1 MKYLDLI
8 DMKAVVLTKKAMIL
22 EFVEVVR
29 FEIEG
34 GKKKKISASNDELV
48 QKIWDRVKGEAMNFS
63 TEKELRRHLE
73 SVTREMLWLEA
84 NTEESDEIIRRLK
97 SGDAS
102 FTEDFF
108 YDNDPKGCNISRF
121 RSKILSQIKRT
132 YGVEV
137 TVKEFGTLLYTF
149 LWNEGTWSVL
159 DKYSRKSSFFAWL
172 AEVARHELRRYLEM
186 MGLVP
191 PCRERTV
198 GNTRLLGMSVDPEL
212 WDYILSDMMPQ
223 GPYREVLHATLVVRQ
238 SEAEIAKAFGM
249 DKKALR
255 TLQKKAEADL
265 RDRLIRSD
273 CGYEELVLRDK
284 SPRHFEVSE
293 EFAMDF
299 CAWQESKFSAN
310 PLSDILGVEL
320 DKEEQQAKVI
330 EFLQTIIGKLKWS
343 DVDRLVWTLRFI
355 ENTAP
360 VEVAERIGRKRSWVD
375 TRYSRLNAHFR
386 KAIKN
391 WWAENNK
398 KNK

>member
-84 NTEESDEIIRRLK
+84 NTEESEVIISRLK
-97 SGDAS
+97 SGDPS
-102 FTEDFF
+102 FTESFF
-108 YDNDPKGCNISRF
+108 YDTDPKGCNISRF

-137 TVKEFGTLLYTF
+137 SVKEFGTLLYTF
-149 LWNEGTWSVL
+149 LWNEGSWSVL

-172 AEVARHELRRYLEM
+172 AEVARHELRRYLEK

-191 PCRERTV
+191 PCSERTV

-212 WDYILSDMMPQ
+212 WDYILGDMMPQ
-223 GPYREVLHATLVVRQ
+223 GSYREVLYATLVVRQ
-238 SEAEIAKAFGM
+238 SEAEMAKAFGM

-293 EFAMDF
+293 EFAMEF
-299 CAWQESKFSAN
+299 CAWQESKFSAD

-320 DKEEQQAKVI
+320 DKEELQAKVI

-343 DVDRLVWTLRFI
+343 DEDRLVWTLRFI

-375 TRYSRLNAHFR
+375 TRYSRLNAHFK

>member
-1 MKYLDLI
+1 
-8 DMKAVVLTKKAMIL
+8 MKAVVLTKKAMIL
-22 EFVEVVR
+22 EYVEVVR

-48 QKIWDRVKGEAMNFS
+48 QKIWDRLMGEAMNFS

-97 SGDAS
+97 SGDPS
-102 FTEDFF
+102 FAKSFF
-108 YDNDPKGCNISRF
+108 YDTDPKGCNISRF

-137 TVKEFGTLLYTF
+137 TVDEFGTLLYTF
-149 LWNEGTWSVL
+149 LWNEGSWSVL

-172 AEVARHELRRYLEM
+172 AEVARHELRRYLEK

-223 GPYREVLHATLVVRQ
+223 GPYREVLYATLVVRQ
-238 SEAEIAKAFGM
+238 SEAEMAKAFGM

-293 EFAMDF
+293 EFAMEF

-343 DVDRLVWTLRFI
+343 DEDRLVWTLRFI

-360 VEVAERIGRKRSWVD
+360 VEVAERVGRKRSWVD
-375 TRYSRLNAHFR
+375 TRYSRLNAHFK

-398 KNK
+398 KKK

>member
-1 MKYLDLI
+1 
-8 DMKAVVLTKKAMIL
+8 MKAVVLTKKAMIL

-84 NTEESDEIIRRLK
+84 NTEESEVIISRLK
-97 SGDAS
+97 SGDPS
-102 FTEDFF
+102 FTESFF
-108 YDNDPKGCNISRF
+108 YDTDPKGCNISRF

-186 MGLVP
+186 IGLVP

-223 GPYREVLHATLVVRQ
+223 GPISRGAPCHAGCSPER
-238 SEAEIAKAFGM
+238 S
-249 DKKALR
+249 
-255 TLQKKAEADL
+255 
-265 RDRLIRSD
+265 RD
-273 CGYEELVLRDK
+273 
-284 SPRHFEVSE
+284 
-293 EFAMDF
+293 
-299 CAWQESKFSAN
+299 SKG
-310 PLSDILGVEL
+310 LWYG
-320 DKEEQQAKVI
+320 
-330 EFLQTIIGKLKWS
+330 
-343 DVDRLVWTLRFI
+343 
-355 ENTAP
+355 
-360 VEVAERIGRKRSWVD
+360 
-375 TRYSRLNAHFR
+375 
-386 KAIKN
+386 
-391 WWAENNK
+391 
-398 KNK
+398 

>member
-1 MKYLDLI
+1 
-8 DMKAVVLTKKAMIL
+8 
-22 EFVEVVR
+22 
-29 FEIEG
+29 
-34 GKKKKISASNDELV
+34 
-48 QKIWDRVKGEAMNFS
+48 
-63 TEKELRRHLE
+63 
-73 SVTREMLWLEA
+73 MLWLEA
-84 NTEESDEIIRRLK
+84 NTEESEVIISRLK
-97 SGDAS
+97 SGDPS
-102 FTEDFF
+102 FTESFF
-108 YDNDPKGCNISRF
+108 YDTDPKGCNISRF

-137 TVKEFGTLLYTF
+137 SVKEFGTLLYTF
-149 LWNEGTWSVL
+149 LWNEGSWSVL

-172 AEVARHELRRYLEM
+172 AEVARHELRRYLEK

-191 PCRERTV
+191 PCSERTV

-212 WDYILSDMMPQ
+212 WDYILGDMMPQ
-223 GPYREVLHATLVVRQ
+223 GSYREVLYATLVVRQ
-238 SEAEIAKAFGM
+238 SEAEMAKAFGM

-293 EFAMDF
+293 EFAMEF
-299 CAWQESKFSAN
+299 CAWQESKFSAD

-320 DKEEQQAKVI
+320 DKEELQAKVI

-343 DVDRLVWTLRFI
+343 DEDRLVWTLRFI

-375 TRYSRLNAHFR
+375 TRYSRLNAHFK

-391 WWAENNK
+391 WWEENNK
-398 KNK
+398 KNR